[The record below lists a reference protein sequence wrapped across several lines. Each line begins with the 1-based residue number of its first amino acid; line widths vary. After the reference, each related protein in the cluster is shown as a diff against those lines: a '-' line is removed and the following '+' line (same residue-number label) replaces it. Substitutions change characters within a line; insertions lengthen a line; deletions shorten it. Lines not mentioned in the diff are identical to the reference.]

1 MGKMKYML
9 NEKALDFVLPDQDNV
24 PVRLSDFLGN
34 WVLLYFYPKDDTPG
48 CTTEACTLRDAYEDY
63 TSAGVTILGVSTDST
78 TSHKKFKEKYKLPF
92 SLLSDANKEV
102 VNQYGVWG
110 EKNFMGKTYMGI
122 NRTSFLIN
130 KEGVVVKVYEKVN
143 PKDHAKEVLADILK

>member
-9 NEKALDFVLPDQDNV
+9 NEKALDFVLPDQDGI

-48 CTTEACTLRDAYEDY
+48 CSTEACTLRDAYEDY
-63 TSAGVTILGVSTDST
+63 ASSGVIILGVSTDST
-78 TSHKKFKEKYKLPF
+78 ASHKKFKGKYKLPF

-122 NRTSFLIN
+122 KRTSFLIN
-130 KEGVVVKVYEKVN
+130 KQGIVVKVYEKVS